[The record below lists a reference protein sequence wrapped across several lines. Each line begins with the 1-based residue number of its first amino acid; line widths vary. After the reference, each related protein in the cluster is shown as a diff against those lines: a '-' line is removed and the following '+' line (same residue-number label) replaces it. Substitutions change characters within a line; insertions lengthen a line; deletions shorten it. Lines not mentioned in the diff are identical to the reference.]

1 MHKVREHPEAQPQK
15 FLHMGMDRKIKKKKW
30 TTSRIIGLVLGVG
43 LLSFILYSFLFADN
57 RSKLNVEKEKITI
70 SEVSRQIFQE
80 YIPETGIV
88 MPSQTIYL
96 DAVEGGV
103 VDEIILES
111 GALVD
116 EGDTIMTLN
125 NSNLQLSVM
134 ERESQLYE
142 QLNLLRQTRLQ
153 LDQNDLN
160 QKAQL
165 AQIDYQLQ
173 LLKPQYSRFK
183 ELAEKKLISQRELEE
198 VEEEF
203 EYNKRRHE
211 LTYASYKSDSISRSM
226 QLKQISMSE
235 ERMLKSLD
243 AVSNLL
249 NNLTITAPTKGL
261 FTSPDWEPGQ
271 SINAGERLGQV
282 ALLDS
287 FKVRVAIDEL
297 YLPRIEVGQQA
308 SGTLSDGQDYR
319 LEIYKKYPTVSEG
332 NFEVDM
338 RFIGEVPDGIRRGQS
353 LRIRLELGSSEE
365 AVLLATGGF
374 FRDTG
379 GNWVFVMN
387 NDGSRAYKRDIR
399 LGRKNSEY
407 YEVLEGVEPGE
418 KVITSSYEN
427 FGENEV
433 LVF

>member
-1 MHKVREHPEAQPQK
+1 
-15 FLHMGMDRKIKKKKW
+15 MGMDRKIKKKKW
-30 TTSRIIGLVLGVG
+30 TTGRIVGLVLGVG

-103 VDEIILES
+103 VDAIILES
-111 GALVD
+111 GALVE

-160 QKAQL
+160 QKAAL

-173 LLKPQYSRFK
+173 LLKPQYTRFK

-198 VEEEF
+198 VEEEY
-203 EYNKRRHE
+203 EYNKRRKE

-226 QLKQISMSE
+226 QLRQIKMSE
-235 ERMLKSLD
+235 DRMLKSLD
-243 AVSNLL
+243 AVGNLL

-261 FTSPDWEPGQ
+261 LTTPDWEPGQ
-271 SINAGERLGQV
+271 AINPGERLGQV

-297 YLPRIEVGQQA
+297 YLPRIEVGQQ
-308 SGTLSDGQDYR
+308 GTFNYDGGTYR

-338 RFIGEVPDGIRRGQS
+338 RFIGEVPNGIRRGLS

-407 YEVLEGVEPGE
+407 YEVLQGLEPGE

>member
-1 MHKVREHPEAQPQK
+1 
-15 FLHMGMDRKIKKKKW
+15 MGMDRKIKKKTW
-30 TTSRIIGLVLGVG
+30 TKGRIVGLVFGVG

-57 RSKLNVEKEKITI
+57 RSKLNVDSEKITV
-70 SEVSRQIFQE
+70 STVSRQVFQE

-88 MPSQTIYL
+88 MPSQTIFL

-103 VDEIILES
+103 VKDIILES
-111 GALVD
+111 GALV
-116 EGDTIMTLN
+116 EKGDTIMTLA

-134 ERESQLYE
+134 ERESMMYE
-142 QLNLLRQTRLQ
+142 QLNILRTTRLQ

-173 LLKPQYSRFK
+173 LLKPQYERFK

-198 VEEEF
+198 VEEQY
-203 EYNKRRHE
+203 EYNKRLKE
-211 LTYASYKSDSISRSM
+211 LTYRSYQSDSLARAM
-226 QLKQISMSE
+226 QLRQIRMSE
-235 ERMLKSLD
+235 ERMLMSME
-243 AVSNLL
+243 AVSDLLENLVIRAPSDGL
-249 NNLTITAPTKGL
+249 LTTD
-261 FTSPDWEPGQ
+261 DWEPGQ
-271 SINAGERLGQV
+271 SISQGARLGQV

-308 SGTLSDGQDYR
+308 TFSFDGGTYR
-319 LEIYKKYPTVSEG
+319 LEIYKKYPNVTEG

-338 RFIGEVPDGIRRGQS
+338 RFVGEVPDGIRRGQS

-365 AVLLATGGF
+365 ATLLATGGF

-387 NDGSRAYKRDIR
+387 NDGSRAYKRNIR
-399 LGRKNSEY
+399 LGRKHSEY

-427 FGENEV
+427 FGNNEV

>member
-1 MHKVREHPEAQPQK
+1 
-15 FLHMGMDRKIKKKKW
+15 MGMDRKIKKKTW
-30 TTSRIIGLVLGVG
+30 TKGKIAGLVLGVG

-57 RSKLNVEKEKITI
+57 RSKLNVEREKIT
-70 SEVSRQIFQE
+70 VSTVNQDIFQE

-103 VDEIILES
+103 VKTITLES
-111 GALVD
+111 GALVSK
-116 EGDTIMTLN
+116 GDTIMELA

-134 ERESQLYE
+134 ERESQMYE
-142 QLNLLRQTRLQ
+142 QLNILRTTRLQ

-173 LLKPQYSRFK
+173 LLKPQYDRFS
-183 ELAEKKLISQRELEE
+183 ELAGKKLISQRELEE
-198 VEEEF
+198 VKEQYD
-203 EYNKRRHE
+203 YNKRLKD
-211 LTYASYKSDSISRSM
+211 LTYRAYQSDSIARAM
-226 QLKQISMSE
+226 QLQQIKLSE
-235 ERMLKSLD
+235 NRMLMSME
-243 AVSNLL
+243 AVGDLL
-249 NNLTITAPTKGL
+249 NNLVVRAPTNGL
-261 FTSPDWEPGQ
+261 LTTPDWEPGQ
-271 SINAGERLGQV
+271 SVSPGERLGQV

-308 SGTLSDGQDYR
+308 SGKLSDGQSYR

-338 RFIGEVPDGIRRGQS
+338 RFVGSVPDGIRRGQS

-365 AVLLATGGF
+365 ATLLATGGF

-379 GNWVFVMN
+379 GNWVFVLN
-387 NDGSRAYKRDIR
+387 NDGSRAFKRDIR
-399 LGRKNSEY
+399 LGRKNSEF
-407 YEVLEGVEPGE
+407 YEVLEGIEPGE
-418 KVITSSYEN
+418 QVITSSYEN
-427 FGENEV
+427 FGDNEV

>member
-1 MHKVREHPEAQPQK
+1 
-15 FLHMGMDRKIKKKKW
+15 MGMDRKIKKKTW
-30 TTSRIIGLVLGVG
+30 TKGRIIGLVFGVG

-57 RSKLNVEKEKITI
+57 RSKLNVDQEKITV
-70 SEVSRQIFQE
+70 STVSREIFQE

-103 VDEIILES
+103 VKDIVLES
-111 GALVD
+111 GALV
-116 EGDTIMTLN
+116 EKGDTIMTLA

-134 ERESQLYE
+134 ERESMMYE
-142 QLNLLRQTRLQ
+142 QLNILRTTRLS
-153 LDQNDLN
+153 LDQNDL
-160 QKAQL
+160 QQRATL

-173 LLKPQYSRFK
+173 LLKPQYERFK

-198 VEEEF
+198 VEEQY
-203 EYNKRRHE
+203 EYNKRLKE
-211 LTYASYKSDSISRSM
+211 LTYKSYQSDSLARAM
-226 QLKQISMSE
+226 QLRQISMSE
-235 ERMLKSLD
+235 ERMLMSME
-243 AVSNLL
+243 AVSDLL
-249 NNLTITAPTKGL
+249 NNLIIRAPRDGL
-261 FTSPDWEPGQ
+261 LTTDDWEPGQ
-271 SINAGERLGQV
+271 SVLPGARLGQV

-287 FKVRVAIDEL
+287 FKIRVAIDEL

-338 RFIGEVPDGIRRGQS
+338 RFIGEVPSGIRRGQS

-365 AVLLATGGF
+365 ATLLATGGF

-379 GNWVFVMN
+379 GNWVFVMS

-427 FGENEV
+427 FGDNEV

>member
-1 MHKVREHPEAQPQK
+1 
-15 FLHMGMDRKIKKKKW
+15 MGMDRKIEKKKW
-30 TTSRIIGLVLGVG
+30 TKGRIAGIVLALG

-57 RSKLNVEKEKITI
+57 RSKLNVDREKIT
-70 SEVSRQIFQE
+70 VSAVKRDIFQE

-103 VDEIILES
+103 VKDIMLES
-111 GALVD
+111 GALVSR
-116 EGDTIMTLN
+116 GDTIMELS
-125 NSNLQLSVM
+125 NSNLQLDVM
-134 ERESQLYE
+134 NREAQLYE
-142 QLNLLRQTRLQ
+142 QLNILRTTRLQ
-153 LDQNDLN
+153 LDQNDLQ

-165 AQIDYQLQ
+165 AEIDYQLQ
-173 LLKPQYSRFK
+173 LLEPQYKRFK

-198 VEEEF
+198 VQEEYA
-203 EYNKRRHE
+203 YNQRRRN
-211 LTYASYKSDSISRSM
+211 LTYEAYKSDSVSRAM
-226 QLKQISMSE
+226 QLYQIRQSE
-235 ERMLKSLD
+235 DRMLRSLD
-243 AVSNLL
+243 AVSKLLDNLVVK
-249 NNLTITAPTKGL
+249 APTTGL
-261 FTSPDWEPGQ
+261 LTTPDWEPGQ
-271 SINAGERLGQV
+271 SINPGERLGQV

-308 SGTLSDGQDYR
+308 TFNFDGGTYR

-338 RFIGEVPDGIRRGQS
+338 RFVGEIPAGIRRGQS

-365 AVLLATGGF
+365 ATLLATGGF

-379 GNWVFVMN
+379 GNWVFVLN
-387 NDGSRAYKRDIR
+387 NEGTRAYKRDIQ

-407 YEVLEGVEPGE
+407 YEVLEGIEPGE
-418 KVITSSYEN
+418 QVITSSYEN
-427 FGENEV
+427 FGDNEV

>member
-1 MHKVREHPEAQPQK
+1 
-15 FLHMGMDRKIKKKKW
+15 MGMDRKIKKKKW
-30 TTSRIIGLVLGVG
+30 TKGRITGLILGVA

-57 RSKLNVEKEKITI
+57 RSKLNVDKEKITV
-70 SEVSRQIFQE
+70 SSVSRDIFQE

-103 VDEIILES
+103 VKSIVLES

-116 EGDTIMTLN
+116 KGDTIMELS

-134 ERESQLYE
+134 ERESQMYE
-142 QLNLLRQTRLQ
+142 QLNILRTTRLQ
-153 LDQNDLN
+153 LDQNDLT

-173 LLKPQYSRFK
+173 LLRPQFIRFK

-198 VEEEF
+198 VQEQY
-203 EYNKRRHE
+203 EYNKRLKD
-211 LTYASYKSDSISRSM
+211 LTYRAYQSDSIARAM
-226 QLKQISMSE
+226 QLRQIKMSE
-235 ERMLKSLD
+235 DRMLKSMD
-243 AVSNLL
+243 AVADLL
-249 NNLTITAPTKGL
+249 NNLIVKAPTSGL
-261 FTSPDWEPGQ
+261 LTTPDWEPGQ
-271 SINAGERLGQV
+271 SVNPGERMGQV

-297 YLPRIEVGQQA
+297 YLPRIEVGQQGA
-308 SGTLSDGQDYR
+308 FTFDGQNYR

-338 RFIGEVPDGIRRGQS
+338 RFIGEVPQGIRRGQS

-365 AVLLATGGF
+365 ATLLATGGF

-387 NDGSRAYKRDIR
+387 NDGSRAFKRDIR

-407 YEVLEGVEPGE
+407 YEVLEGLEPDE

-427 FGENEV
+427 FGNNEV

>member
-1 MHKVREHPEAQPQK
+1 
-15 FLHMGMDRKIKKKKW
+15 MDRKIKKKKW
-30 TTSRIIGLVLGVG
+30 TSGRIVGLVIGVG

-57 RSKLNVEKEKITI
+57 RSKLNVDREKITI
-70 SEVSRQIFQE
+70 STVKKDIFQE

-88 MPSQTIYL
+88 MPSQTIYM

-103 VDEIILES
+103 VKQIMLES
-111 GALVD
+111 GALV
-116 EGDTIMTLN
+116 EKGDTVMQLS
-125 NSNLQLSVM
+125 NSNLQLDVM
-134 ERESQLYE
+134 NREAQLYE
-142 QLNLLRQTRLQ
+142 QLNILRTTRLQ

-165 AQIDYQLQ
+165 AEIDYQLQ
-173 LLKPQYSRFK
+173 LLRPQYERFK
-183 ELAEKKLISQRELEE
+183 ELAGKKLISQRELEE
-198 VEEEF
+198 VKEEF
-203 EYNKRRHE
+203 EYNLRRRN
-211 LTYASYKSDSISRSM
+211 LTYAAYKSDSISRAM
-226 QLKQISMSE
+226 QLYQISQSE
-235 ERMLKSLD
+235 DRMLRSMEVVSKLLD
-243 AVSNLL
+243 NLVVK
-249 NNLTITAPTKGL
+249 APTAGL
-261 FTSPDWEPGQ
+261 LTTPDWEPGQ
-271 SINAGERLGQV
+271 SVSPGSRLGQV

-308 SGTLSDGQDYR
+308 SGTLSDGQEYR

-338 RFIGEVPDGIRRGQS
+338 RFIGEVPEGIRRGQS

-365 AVLLATGGF
+365 ATLLATGGF

-387 NDGSRAYKRDIR
+387 NDGSRAFKREIR
-399 LGRKNSEY
+399 LGRKNSEF
-407 YEVLEGVEPGE
+407 YEVLEGIEPGE

-427 FGENEV
+427 FGTNEV

>member
-1 MHKVREHPEAQPQK
+1 
-15 FLHMGMDRKIKKKKW
+15 MGMDRTIKKKKW
-30 TTSRIIGLVLGVG
+30 TTGRIVAIAAGLAFV
-43 LLSFILYSFLFADN
+43 SFVLYSFLFADN
-57 RSKLNVEKEKITI
+57 RSKLNVDEEKIT
-70 SEVSRQIFQE
+70 VSAVKRDVFQE
-80 YIPETGIV
+80 FIPETGIV

-103 VDEIILES
+103 VKEIILES

-116 EGDTIMTLN
+116 KGDTIMTLT

-134 ERESQLYE
+134 EREGQMYE
-142 QLNLLRQTRLQ
+142 QLSQFRTNRLQ

-165 AQIDYQLQ
+165 AQIEYQLH
-173 LLKPQYSRFK
+173 LLKPQYERFK
-183 ELAEKKLISQRELEE
+183 ELSGKKLISQRELEE
-198 VEEEF
+198 VQEQY
-203 EYNKRRHE
+203 EYNKRLKD
-211 LTYASYKSDSISRSM
+211 LTYRAYQSDSLARSM
-226 QLKQISMSE
+226 QLSQIRRSE
-235 ERMLKSLD
+235 DRMLKSME
-243 AVSNLL
+243 AVSELL
-249 NNLTITAPTKGL
+249 NNLVVTAPSKGL
-261 FTSPDWEPGQ
+261 LTTPDWEPGQ
-271 SINAGERLGQV
+271 SVNPGERLGQV

-287 FKVRVAIDEL
+287 FKVRVAIDEI
-297 YLPRIEVGQQA
+297 YLPRVDVGQQA
-308 SGTLSDGQDYR
+308 SFDFDGGKYR

-338 RFIGEVPDGIRRGQS
+338 KFVGKVPGGIRRGQS

-365 AVLLATGGF
+365 AMLLATGGF

-387 NDGSRAYKRDIR
+387 NDGSKAYKRDIK
-399 LGRKNSEY
+399 LGRKNTEY
-407 YEVLEGVEPGE
+407 YEVLEGLEPGE

-427 FGENEV
+427 FGDNEV

>member
-1 MHKVREHPEAQPQK
+1 MS
-15 FLHMGMDRKIKKKKW
+15 MDRKIKKKVW
-30 TTSRIIGLVLGVG
+30 TKGRIIGLVLGVG

-57 RSKLNVEKEKITI
+57 RSKLNVDEEKITV
-70 SEVSRQIFQE
+70 STVSREIFQE

-88 MPSQTIYL
+88 MPSQTIFL

-103 VDEIILES
+103 VKDITLES
-111 GALVD
+111 GALV
-116 EGDTIMTLN
+116 EKGDTIMSLT
-125 NSNLQLSVM
+125 NSNLQLNVM
-134 ERESQLYE
+134 EREGMMYE
-142 QLNLLRQTRLQ
+142 QLSQFRTNRLQ

-160 QKAQL
+160 QKANL
-165 AQIDYQLQ
+165 AQIEYQLQ
-173 LLKPQYSRFK
+173 LLKPQYERYK

-198 VEEEF
+198 VQEQY
-203 EYNKRRHE
+203 EYNKRLKD
-211 LTYASYKSDSISRSM
+211 LTYRAYQSDSLARSM
-226 QLKQISMSE
+226 QLAQIRRSEDRMVTSME
-235 ERMLKSLD
+235 
-243 AVSNLL
+243 AVSDLL
-249 NNLTITAPTKGL
+249 NNLVITAPSDGL
-261 FTSPDWEPGQ
+261 LTTSDWEPGQ
-271 SINAGERLGQV
+271 AINPGERLGQV

-297 YLPRIEVGQQA
+297 YLPRIEVGQQ
-308 SGTLSDGQDYR
+308 GTFPFDGKNYR

-338 RFIGEVPDGIRRGQS
+338 RFIGEVPGGIRRGQS

-365 AVLLATGGF
+365 AILLATGGF

-387 NDGSRAYKRDIR
+387 NDDTRAYKRDIR

-427 FGENEV
+427 FGDNEV

>member
-1 MHKVREHPEAQPQK
+1 
-15 FLHMGMDRKIKKKKW
+15 MGMDRKIEKKKW
-30 TTSRIIGLVLGVG
+30 TKGKIAGLVLGIG

-57 RSKLNVEKEKITI
+57 RSKLNVDREKIT
-70 SEVSRQIFQE
+70 VSTVNRDIFQE

-103 VDEIILES
+103 VKEIMLES

-116 EGDTIMTLN
+116 KGDTIMELS
-125 NSNLQLSVM
+125 NSNLQLDVM
-134 ERESQLYE
+134 NREAQLYE
-142 QLNLLRQTRLQ
+142 QLNILRTTRLQ
-153 LDQNDLN
+153 LDQNDLQ

-165 AQIDYQLQ
+165 AEIDYQLQ
-173 LLKPQYSRFK
+173 LLEPQYKRFK

-198 VEEEF
+198 VEEEY
-203 EYNKRRHE
+203 EYNKRRRN
-211 LTYASYKSDSISRSM
+211 LTYAAYKSDSVSRSM
-226 QLKQISMSE
+226 QLYQIRQSE
-235 ERMLKSLD
+235 DRMLRSLE
-243 AVSNLL
+243 AVNKLLDNLVVK
-249 NNLTITAPTKGL
+249 APTTGL
-261 FTSPDWEPGQ
+261 LTTPDWEPGQ
-271 SINAGERLGQV
+271 SINPGERLGQV

-308 SGTLSDGQDYR
+308 TFNFDGETYR
-319 LEIYKKYPTVSEG
+319 LQIYKKYPTVSEG

-338 RFIGEVPDGIRRGQS
+338 RFVGEIPAGIRRGQS

-365 AVLLATGGF
+365 ATLLATGGF

-379 GNWVFVMN
+379 GNWVFVLN

-399 LGRKNSEY
+399 LGRKNSEF
-407 YEVLEGVEPGE
+407 YEVLEGIEPGE

-427 FGENEV
+427 FGDNEV

>member
-1 MHKVREHPEAQPQK
+1 
-15 FLHMGMDRKIKKKKW
+15 MGMDRKIEKKKW
-30 TTSRIIGLVLGVG
+30 TGGKIAGIVLALG
-43 LLSFILYSFLFADN
+43 LLSFVLYSFLFADN
-57 RSKLNVEKEKITI
+57 RSKLNVEREKITV
-70 SEVSRQIFQE
+70 STVSRDIFQE

-103 VDEIILES
+103 VNDIMLES
-111 GALVD
+111 GALVNK
-116 EGDTIMTLN
+116 GDTIMELS
-125 NSNLQLSVM
+125 NSNLQLDVM
-134 ERESQLYE
+134 NREAQLYE
-142 QLNLLRQTRLQ
+142 QLNILRTTRLQ
-153 LDQNDLN
+153 LDQNDLR

-165 AQIDYQLQ
+165 AEIDYQLQ
-173 LLKPQYSRFK
+173 LLEPQYRRFK
-183 ELAEKKLISQRELEE
+183 ELASKKLIAQRELEE

-203 EYNKRRHE
+203 EYNKRRKN
-211 LTYASYKSDSISRSM
+211 LTYAAYKSDSVSRAL
-226 QLKQISMSE
+226 QLFQIRQSE
-235 ERMLKSLD
+235 KRMLRSLD
-243 AVSNLL
+243 AVNKLLDNLVVK
-249 NNLTITAPTKGL
+249 APTTGL
-261 FTSPDWEPGQ
+261 LTTPDWEPGQ
-271 SINAGERLGQV
+271 SISPGERLGQV

-308 SGTLSDGQDYR
+308 TFNFDGSTYR

-338 RFIGEVPDGIRRGQS
+338 RFIGEIPEGIRRGQS

-365 AVLLATGGF
+365 ATLLATGGF

-379 GNWVFVMN
+379 GNWVFVLN
-387 NDGSRAYKRDIR
+387 NDGSRAYKRDIQ

-407 YEVLEGVEPGE
+407 YEVLEGIEPGE

-427 FGENEV
+427 FGGNEV

>member
-1 MHKVREHPEAQPQK
+1 
-15 FLHMGMDRKIKKKKW
+15 MGMDRKIKKKKW
-30 TTSRIIGLVLGVG
+30 TKGRITGLVLGVA

-57 RSKLNVEKEKITI
+57 RSKLNVDKEKITV
-70 SEVSRQIFQE
+70 SSVSRDIFQE

-103 VDEIILES
+103 VKSIVLES

-116 EGDTIMTLN
+116 KGDTIMELS

-134 ERESQLYE
+134 ERESQMYE
-142 QLNLLRQTRLQ
+142 QLNILRTTRLQ
-153 LDQNDLN
+153 LDQNDLT

-173 LLKPQYSRFK
+173 LLRPQFNRFK

-198 VEEEF
+198 VQEQY
-203 EYNKRRHE
+203 EYNKRLKD
-211 LTYASYKSDSISRSM
+211 LTYRAYQSDSIARAM
-226 QLKQISMSE
+226 QLRQIKMSE
-235 ERMLKSLD
+235 DRMLQSME
-243 AVSNLL
+243 AVGDLL
-249 NNLTITAPTKGL
+249 NNLIVKAPTSGL
-261 FTSPDWEPGQ
+261 LTTPDWEPGQ
-271 SINAGERLGQV
+271 SVNPGERMGQV

-297 YLPRIEVGQQA
+297 YLPRIEVGQQGA
-308 SGTLSDGQDYR
+308 FTFDGQNYR

-338 RFIGEVPDGIRRGQS
+338 RFIGEVPQGIRRGQS

-365 AVLLATGGF
+365 ATLLATGGF

-387 NDGSRAYKRDIR
+387 NDGSRAFKRDIR

-407 YEVLEGVEPGE
+407 YEVLEGLEPGE

-427 FGENEV
+427 FGNNEV

>member
-1 MHKVREHPEAQPQK
+1 
-15 FLHMGMDRKIKKKKW
+15 MGMDRKIKKKKW
-30 TTSRIIGLVLGVG
+30 TTSRIVGLVLGVG

-57 RSKLNVEKEKITI
+57 RSKLNVEKEKITV
-70 SEVSRQIFQE
+70 SDVSRKIFQE

-111 GALVD
+111 GALVE

-183 ELAEKKLISQRELEE
+183 ELADKKLISQRELEE

-203 EYNKRRHE
+203 EYNKRRQE

-249 NNLTITAPTKGL
+249 NNLIITAPTKGL

-308 SGTLSDGQDYR
+308 SGTLSDGQEYR

-338 RFIGEVPDGIRRGQS
+338 RFIGEVPAGIRRGQS

-365 AVLLATGGF
+365 AILLATGGF

-387 NDGSRAYKRDIR
+387 NDESRAYKRDIR

-407 YEVLEGVEPGE
+407 YEVLEGLEAGE

-427 FGENEV
+427 FGDNEV